1 MRAVQ
6 KKLLSALLLVGAL
19 LFILTSFMLPVY
31 AAETSAGS
39 GSNSNGYIEDIK
51 IQSSTSGNPIPNYSF
66 DKNTTSYDIDLY
78 NSTFPLF
85 TLSAKKTAVEGKNLY
100 YYMVL
105 DAGTTSETFALGTDG
120 FKLVTPTTASAKPM
134 PTKIPTLSCG
144 KHTLSVRVGKSND
157 KQNFVDNIYDEYIY
171 NFTLKP
177 GFSSLD
183 VLDEANKSS
192 LSPKYTTATC
202 YFNNI
207 FSATTTG
214 NKITLKGSFKNPDKK
229 TSCYIGET
237 LVTGTIANGKTTLS
251 EVVNL
256 SAYADE
262 NVQGV
267 YKIPVSLV
275 HNGDRDLRTENT
287 IYVINTERAAP
298 VITGTSELNVEC
310 DKLDTP
316 KLSVTAT
323 VPDGAVAT
331 YQWYSAIANSDISF
345 QPIAGATGSSYTIP
359 TKDTSAAGTRYY
371 RCKVTSTVSIDGIG
385 EISFDATSDIFSVK
399 TKLSYISKPNIF
411 KELGSFI
418 STGENKYADIYRTNY
433 SSGEK
438 FDLMYISVQE
448 PEPGVS
454 LHYEYFVN
462 TKPDLKT
469 ASPLEVV
476 SGQAWVSSDD
486 QGNQYSITSVA
497 PTEGFEEGVY
507 YIYCTVTATADGVEP
522 ASETSGPVRLVYSR
536 VELEGFTG
544 SRNKGK
550 SIPAH
555 IRGRSDKTP

>member
-6 KKLLSALLLVGAL
+6 KKRLSALLLIGAL

-275 HNGDRDLRTENT
+275 YNGDRDLRTENT
-287 IYVINTERAAP
+287 IYVINTELAAP
-298 VITGTSELNVEC
+298 VIKKPAELNVEC

-331 YQWYSAIANSDISF
+331 YQWYSAIAKSDISF
-345 QPIAGATGSSYTIP
+345 QPIAGAT
-359 TKDTSAAGTRYY
+359 
-371 RCKVTSTVSIDGIG
+371 
-385 EISFDATSDIFSVK
+385 
-399 TKLSYISKPNIF
+399 
-411 KELGSFI
+411 
-418 STGENKYADIYRTNY
+418 
-433 SSGEK
+433 
-438 FDLMYISVQE
+438 
-448 PEPGVS
+448 
-454 LHYEYFVN
+454 
-462 TKPDLKT
+462 
-469 ASPLEVV
+469 
-476 SGQAWVSSDD
+476 QAVHI
-486 QGNQYSITSVA
+486 QFQ
-497 PTEGFEEGVY
+497 P
-507 YIYCTVTATADGVEP
+507 
-522 ASETSGPVRLVYSR
+522 
-536 VELEGFTG
+536 
-544 SRNKGK
+544 K
-550 SIPAH
+550 IPARRAH
-555 IRGRSDKTP
+555 VTIAVK